1 MKLSLDFPVPPRW
14 IKNPGNNPIAT
25 IQQRMAAADRTKLCV
40 TAIGLLLGAHW
51 PKLLR
56 HYTAADAFTRPNV
69 WTVKLTRI
77 STGTVDP
84 ITGGASMKAIQD
96 ALARWAGVPNER
108 DPVWRWIEPIGQE
121 SRGFT
126 KDKLGN
132 RVAWTGVRIE
142 VDTLDIGPER
152 VLVLDDID
160 AEIARAKAIIKQQE
174 AGKKADAATEHE
186 RSLREAVFGVHLD
199 RAQKARVRS
208 AQRRPLHGA
217 RVTISD
223 TKPMLRCMAAWP
235 WEQRPFC
242 AACGGDGR
250 ERVIGKP
257 DTTLCGL
264 DCVACNGTGKDP
276 HLALTDISAHVAL
289 DDPPATLTYG
299 VPERHVAQHGPMV
312 TLTRRAFKSKVTGAC
327 WLYE

>member
-25 IQQRMAAADRTKLCV
+25 IQQRMAAAARTKLCI
-40 TAIGLLLGAHW
+40 TTIGLLLGAHW

-77 STGTVDP
+77 SMGTVDP

-96 ALARWAGVPNER
+96 ALARWACVPNER
-108 DPVWRWIEPIGQE
+108 DPVWKWIEPIGQE

-132 RVAWTGVRIE
+132 RVAWTGVRID

-152 VLVLDDID
+152 VLVLDDIA
-160 AEIARAKAIIKQQE
+160 AEIARAKAILKQQE
-174 AGKKADAATEHE
+174 AAKKAGDSAFPTGEARAAMTAAMT
-186 RSLREAVFGVHLD
+186 RQGREID
-199 RAQKARVRS
+199 
-208 AQRRPLHGA
+208 QRRGTVHGA
-217 RVTISD
+217 RVMISD
-223 TKPMLRCMAAWP
+223 AKPVLRCYAAWP
-235 WEQRPFC
+235 WQQRPFC

-264 DCVACNGTGKDP
+264 DCVTCNGSGKDP

-289 DDPPATLTYG
+289 GDPPATLTYG
-299 VPERHVAQHGPMV
+299 VPERHVAQHGQTV
-312 TLTRRAFKSKVTGAC
+312 TLTRRAFRSKVTGAC